1 MKRSPHRTILVL
13 MLASAFAPA
22 AAQEYEIDLSQ
33 LDPNAIDLS
42 QLDPAAV
49 MAMGNDVLQRA
60 PDSALDGLFQA
71 VHYASQSREESE
83 ALCALFDPDADRS
96 VAAFQRAADRLGP
109 RSRERFTTAFAE
121 IALTGLQSQPQP
133 YDPKAA
139 QQVLKSAAVTATI
152 LHEGFM
158 LGLTTTG
165 DDPASR
171 QARCRSFRWMVG
183 VLKDLPM
190 EQRAM
195 ATRWLLQEG
204 LTLVASSQ

>member
-1 MKRSPHRTILVL
+1 MIFLI
-13 MLASAFAPA
+13 ACAFAPA

-49 MAMGNDVLQRA
+49 MAMGNDVLLRA

-71 VHYASQSREESE
+71 VHATSQSREESE

-96 VAAFQRAADRLGP
+96 VTAFQRAADRLGP

-121 IALTGLQSQPQP
+121 IALTGLQGQPQP

-171 QARCRSFRWMVG
+171 EARCRSFRWMVG
-183 VLKDLPM
+183 VLKDLPL

>member
-1 MKRSPHRTILVL
+1 MNRSPRRILLVL
-13 MLASAFAPA
+13 LLACVFAPA

-42 QLDPAAV
+42 RIDPAAV
-49 MAMGNDVLQRA
+49 MAMGSDVLQRA

-71 VHYASQSREESE
+71 VHATSQSRAESA

-109 RSRERFTTAFAE
+109 QSRERFTAAFAE
-121 IALTGLQSQPQP
+121 MALTGLQGQPQP

-158 LGLTTTG
+158 LGLTTPG

-171 QARCRSFRWMVG
+171 EARCRSFRWMVG
-183 VLKDLPM
+183 VLKDLPL